1 MPTKPEDRARQNIDR
16 MLAEAGWVVQD
27 RSHFNLSAELGVAI
41 REFTMSTGAADYLLF
56 VDETPVGNIEAKKEG
71 ETLIGVEEQSMKY
84 RIGLAQDF
92 PDARYP
98 LPFSYETTGIET
110 RFTSYLDPEPRSRL
124 VFNFH
129 RPETLAAWLEQV
141 PQNASDEQNLTL
153 RARMRRFPP
162 LLRTG
167 LRECQ
172 FEAIT
177 NLEQSFALNKPRA
190 LIQMTMGSG

>member
-1 MPTKPEDRARQNIDR
+1 MSYRPEDRARQNIDR
-16 MLAEAGWVVQD
+16 MLEDAGWVVQD
-27 RSHFNLSAELGVAI
+27 RSHFNLSARRGVAI
-41 REFTMSTGAADYLLF
+41 RELSVKTGAADYALF
-56 VDETPVGNIEAKKEG
+56 VDEMPVGTVEAKKEG

-110 RFTSYLDPEPRSRL
+110 RFTSYLDPEPRSRP

-129 RPETLAAWLEQV
+129 RPATLAAWLEQV
-141 PQNASDEQNLTL
+141 PQNASDEQNMTL
-153 RARMRRFPP
+153 RTRMRCFPP
-162 LLRTG
+162 LL
-167 LRECQ
+167 LRLLRHCQ

-177 NLEQSFALNKPRA
+177 NLSQSFALN
-190 LIQMTMGSG
+190 